1 MNLPPDTP
9 EQSELID
16 GPDAFRQALLHCA
29 SETRRTFSLYSPD
42 LAREVYDLPELAEA
56 LSEIARRH
64 RQAQVQLLVRDTRA
78 LVEYGHGLVRLAQRL
93 PSKVTLR
100 RLTNDIETQAIAF
113 ALGDREHLVYQND
126 PDNYHGFY
134 DRQAGARVKTLR
146 EIFDRAWETAE
157 EDPRLRQLA
166 L

>member
-1 MNLPPDTP
+1 MSPDTP
-9 EQSELID
+9 RQPDLID
-16 GPDAFRQALLHCA
+16 GPEAFRQALIHVA
-29 SETRRTFSLYSPD
+29 QNTRRSLSLFSPD
-42 LAREVYDLPELAEA
+42 LAHEIYDLPALAEA

-64 RQAQVQLLVRDTRA
+64 RQARVQLLVRDTRA
-78 LVEYGHGLVRLAQRL
+78 LVDQGHGLVRLAQRL
-93 PSKVTLR
+93 PSKVALR
-100 RLTNDIETQAIAF
+100 RLRNDIETQSIAF

-126 PDNYHGFY
+126 PDTYHGFY
-134 DRQAGARVKTLR
+134 DEHAGARVKTLR

>member
-1 MNLPPDTP
+1 MRPDDPRQTN
-9 EQSELID
+9 LID
-16 GPDAFRQALLHCA
+16 GPEAFRQALIHIA
-29 SETRRTFSLYSPD
+29 QRTRRSLSLFSPD
-42 LAREVYDLPELAEA
+42 LVHEIYDLPALAEA
-56 LSEIARRH
+56 ISEIARRH
-64 RQAQVQLLVRDTRA
+64 RQAQVQILVRETRA
-78 LVEYGHGLVRLAQRL
+78 LVEHGHALVRLAQRL

-126 PDNYHGFY
+126 PDTYHGFY
-134 DRQAGARVKTLR
+134 DEHAGARVKTLR

>member
-1 MNLPPDTP
+1 MSRPPDQTQQP
-9 EQSELID
+9 RLID
-16 GPDAFRQALLHCA
+16 GPDAFRRALLHA
-29 SETRRTFSLYSPD
+29 ATQTRRTFSLYSPD
-42 LAREVYDLPELAEA
+42 LAGDVYDLPELADA

-64 RQAQVQLLVRDTRA
+64 RQAQVQILVRETRA
-78 LVEYGHGLVRLAQRL
+78 LVEHGHALVRLAQRL

-126 PDNYHGFY
+126 PDTYHGFY
-134 DRQAGARVKTLR
+134 DEHAGARVKTLR